1 MDVALAIFLGKEKFV
16 PMPDSKESPSAVKT
30 DKREVSLGWWY
41 LIALIVLV
49 LDQLTKT
56 WVIAEFYLGQ
66 REIITSF
73 FNLVHVHNYG
83 AAFSFLSDA
92 GGWQRWFFA
101 ALSAVVSAVIVVWIS
116 RLPKTRWI
124 ESLALALILGGAL
137 GNLYDRLVLGYVVDF
152 LDFHWSGSHFPAFNV
167 ADSGITMGAILL
179 ILDMFITDQD
189 TQR

>member
-124 ESLALALILGGAL
+124 EGLALALILGGAL

-167 ADSGITMGAILL
+167 ADSGITVGAVLL

>member
-1 MDVALAIFLGKEKFV
+1 MDVALAIFLGKEKCA

-124 ESLALALILGGAL
+124 EGLALALILGGAL

-167 ADSGITMGAILL
+167 ADSGITMGAVLL

>member
-1 MDVALAIFLGKEKFV
+1 MDVALAIFLGKEKCA

-124 ESLALALILGGAL
+124 EGLALALILGGAL

-167 ADSGITMGAILL
+167 ADSGITTGAVLL

>member
-1 MDVALAIFLGKEKFV
+1 MDVALAIFLGKEKFA

-30 DKREVSLGWWY
+30 DKRGVSLIWWY

-101 ALSAVVSAVIVVWIS
+101 ALSAVVSAVIVVWI
-116 RLPKTRWI
+116 
-124 ESLALALILGGAL
+124 EGLALALILGGAL

-167 ADSGITMGAILL
+167 ADSGITMGAVLL

>member
-101 ALSAVVSAVIVVWIS
+101 ALSALVSAVIVVWIS

-124 ESLALALILGGAL
+124 EGLALALILGGAL

-167 ADSGITMGAILL
+167 ADSSITMGAVLL

>member
-1 MDVALAIFLGKEKFV
+1 VDVALAIFLGKEKCA

-124 ESLALALILGGAL
+124 EGLALALILGGAL

-167 ADSGITMGAILL
+167 ADSGITMGAVLL

>member
-30 DKREVSLGWWY
+30 DKREVSLAWWY

>member
-124 ESLALALILGGAL
+124 EGLALALILGGAL

-167 ADSGITMGAILL
+167 ADSGITTGAVLL

>member
-1 MDVALAIFLGKEKFV
+1 MDVALAIFLGKEKFA
-16 PMPDSKESPSAVKT
+16 PMPDSKQSPSAVKT
-30 DKREVSLGWWY
+30 DKRGVSLIWWY
-41 LIALIVLV
+41 LIALMVLV
-49 LDQLTKT
+49 FDQLTKT

-101 ALSAVVSAVIVVWIS
+101 TLSAVVSAVIIVWIS
-116 RLPKTRWI
+116 RLPKNRWI

-152 LDFHWSGSHFPAFNV
+152 LDFHWSGTHFPAFNV
-167 ADSGITMGAILL
+167 ADSGITMGAVLL

>member
-1 MDVALAIFLGKEKFV
+1 MDVALAIFLVKEKFA
-16 PMPDSKESPSAVKT
+16 PMPDSKESPSAVKI
-30 DKREVSLGWWY
+30 DKRGVSLGWWY

-124 ESLALALILGGAL
+124 EGLALALILGGAL

-167 ADSGITMGAILL
+167 ADSGITMGAVLL

>member
-1 MDVALAIFLGKEKFV
+1 VDVALAIFLGKEKFV

-124 ESLALALILGGAL
+124 EGLALALILGGAL

-167 ADSGITMGAILL
+167 ADSGITMGAVLL

>member
-1 MDVALAIFLGKEKFV
+1 VAVVLIIFLGKEKFAR
-16 PMPDSKESPSAVKT
+16 MPDSREEPSAAKI
-30 DKREVSLGWWY
+30 DKRGVSLVWWY

-49 LDQLTKT
+49 LDQLTKS

-101 ALSAVVSAVIVVWIS
+101 ALSALVSAVIIVWIS

>member
-101 ALSAVVSAVIVVWIS
+101 ALSAVVSTFIVVWIS

-124 ESLALALILGGAL
+124 EGLALALILGGAL

-167 ADSGITMGAILL
+167 ADSGITMGAVLL

>member
-1 MDVALAIFLGKEKFV
+1 VDVALAIFLGKEKFV

-167 ADSGITMGAILL
+167 ADSGITTGAVLL

>member
-1 MDVALAIFLGKEKFV
+1 
-16 PMPDSKESPSAVKT
+16 MPDSKESPSAVKT

-101 ALSAVVSAVIVVWIS
+101 
-116 RLPKTRWI
+116 
-124 ESLALALILGGAL
+124 
-137 GNLYDRLVLGYVVDF
+137 
-152 LDFHWSGSHFPAFNV
+152 
-167 ADSGITMGAILL
+167 
-179 ILDMFITDQD
+179 
-189 TQR
+189 